1 MPGPDNCVTSPP
13 GPLLPAGAQP
23 DRRLLGPELAEALAT
38 TLGEARLLGFLGP
51 GPVVGQVHRAL
62 AFTALTDQAPDLA
75 VDLGTGGGVP
85 GLVLA
90 TIWPTSRWLLVDS
103 NQRRC
108 RWLEAAVRDLDLG
121 HRCDVV
127 CERAEVVARGASR
140 HEADLVTAR
149 SFGPPAPTAECA
161 APLLRLGGQLLV
173 ADPPEIDTG
182 RWPPSGLAIL
192 GLALDTSIQVGTP
205 AGPASLS
212 RLVSVATCPEAYPR
226 RVGLPF
232 KRPLF

>member
-1 MPGPDNCVTSPP
+1 
-13 GPLLPAGAQP
+13 L
-23 DRRLLGPELAEALAT
+23 E
-38 TLGEARLLGFLGP
+38 EARLLGFLGP
-51 GPVVGQVHRAL
+51 GPVTDQIERAL
-62 AFTALTDQAPDLA
+62 AFTALTGSAPVLA

-90 TIWPTSRWLLVDS
+90 VVWPASRWLLVDS
-103 NQRRC
+103 NMRRC
-108 RWLEAAVRDLDLG
+108 RWLEAAVRQLNLE

-140 HEADLVTAR
+140 HQADLVTAR
-149 SFGPPAPTAECA
+149 SFAPPGPTAECA
-161 APLLRLGGQLLV
+161 APLLRLGGQLVV
-173 ADPPEIDTG
+173 ADPPEMG
-182 RWPPSGLAIL
+182 AERWPSSGLATL
-192 GLALDTSIQVGTP
+192 GLALDASVQVITP

-212 RLVSVATCPEAYPR
+212 RLVSVSTCPEAYPR

>member
-1 MPGPDNCVTSPP
+1 MPGPDYRVTSPL
-13 GPLLPAGAQP
+13 GPVPPAGSQLELG
-23 DRRLLGPELAEALAT
+23 LLGPGVAEALTT
-38 TLGEARLLGFLGP
+38 TLAEARLLGFLGP
-51 GPVVGQVHRAL
+51 GPVVDQIERAL
-62 AFTALTDQAPDLA
+62 AFTALAGLAPELA

-90 TIWPTSRWLLVDS
+90 VAWPTSRWLLVDS

-108 RWLEAAVRDLDLG
+108 RWLESAVRHLDLG
-121 HRCDVV
+121 SRCDVV

-140 HEADLVTAR
+140 QGADLVTAR
-149 SFGPPAPTAECA
+149 SFAPPSPTAECA
-161 APLLRLGGQLLV
+161 APLLRLGGLLLA
-173 ADPPEIDTG
+173 ADPPEIDDM

-192 GLALDTSIQVGTP
+192 GLVLDVSVRVGTP

-212 RLVSVATCPEAYPR
+212 RLVSVSSCPELYPR